1 MFGLVAMFVSVICI
15 VSACAGVPEAGSPVA
30 SAEAPDTAIP
40 KGTIAFGTGGTGCA
54 LTGQATTF
62 PTSATFRLVTYFAR
76 PLRAGE
82 PYTMR
87 VTGPVGP
94 EETDEG
100 PPPTRSDCLSNEV
113 YAGLAPGHYVLEFRA
128 GNEVLSQGAFDIT
141 P

>member
-1 MFGLVAMFVSVICI
+1 MLVSVTGI
-15 VSACAGVPEAGSPVA
+15 VSACAGAPEVGSGVP
-30 SAEAPDTAIP
+30 SAEAPAAIP
-40 KGTIAFGTGGTGCA
+40 KGTVAFGTGGRECA

-76 PLRAGE
+76 PVRAGE

-87 VTGPVGP
+87 VTGPDGS

-100 PPPTRSDCLSNEV
+100 PSPTRSDCLYNEV
-113 YAGLAPGHYVLEFRA
+113 YPGLATGHYVLEFRS